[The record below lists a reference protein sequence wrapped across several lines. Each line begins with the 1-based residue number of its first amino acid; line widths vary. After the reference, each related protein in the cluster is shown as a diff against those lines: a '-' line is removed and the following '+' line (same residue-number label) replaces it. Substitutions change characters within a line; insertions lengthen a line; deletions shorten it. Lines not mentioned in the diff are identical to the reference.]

1 MFNPF
6 LAAFRKGYGC
16 QTTLL
21 RLLEDWRS
29 ALDKHEYVAAILMD
43 LSKSFDCLPHNLLLA
58 KLQAYGVS
66 QDAVKLIESYLS
78 DRSQQIRMGS
88 ITSDWE
94 NLTKGVP
101 QGSILGPLLF
111 NVFINDIF
119 YIVEKC
125 SLYNYA
131 DDNTLA
137 YIHKKNRNSASSVSQ
152 GKSFIDSVV

>member
-1 MFNPF
+1 M
-6 LAAFRKGYGC
+6 
-16 QTTLL
+16 
-21 RLLEDWRS
+21 
-29 ALDKHEYVAAILMD
+29 KH
-43 LSKSFDCLPHNLLLA
+43 
-58 KLQAYGVS
+58 
-66 QDAVKLIESYLS
+66 IESYLS

-88 ITSDWE
+88 NTSDWE

-101 QGSILGPLLF
+101 QGSILGPLRF

-137 YIHKKNRNSASSVSQ
+137 YIHTHKKNRNSASSVSQ

>member
-1 MFNPF
+1 
-6 LAAFRKGYGC
+6 
-16 QTTLL
+16 
-21 RLLEDWRS
+21 
-29 ALDKHEYVAAILMD
+29 MD
-43 LSKSFDCLPHNLLLA
+43 LSKAFDCLPHNLLLA

-88 ITSDWE
+88 NTSDWE

-119 YIVEKC
+119 YIENILKC
-125 SLYNYA
+125 LMTVCPSSL
-131 DDNTLA
+131 
-137 YIHKKNRNSASSVSQ
+137 HSCVQ
-152 GKSFIDSVV
+152 GTNFSPIRTPW